1 MYKLYK
7 QSGFTLL
14 ELLVSISVMVILMG
28 VAAPSIS
35 RFLSKQRVATQVQV
49 ISSALSVAR
58 SEAINRSVN
67 VFVCWN
73 PTNANINVTL
83 DGTAR
88 TILVD
93 ELVVVA
99 AGATAGTS
107 ELVRNVSYSPD
118 NLFVADDEADNCLSF
133 DPQGR
138 LADFTTPSL
147 IFGVCRASGDD
158 SDSRSVTVTLAGRA
172 AIEDNTGGT
181 QIACS

>member
-1 MYKLYK
+1 M
-7 QSGFTLL
+7 
-14 ELLVSISVMVILMG
+14 SVMAILMS

-35 RFLSKQRVATQVQV
+35 QFMKKQRIATQVQV

-73 PTNANINVTL
+73 PTNSNLNVTL

-93 ELVVVA
+93 EMIVVA
-99 AGATAGTS
+99 AGVTAGTS
-107 ELVRNVSYSPD
+107 QLVRNVVYAPD
-118 NLFVADDEADNCLSF
+118 NLFVADNEIDNCMSF

-138 LADFTTPSL
+138 LANITGASL
-147 IFGVCRASGDD
+147 ILGVCKKTGNDK
-158 SDSRSVTVTLAGRA
+158 DSRSVTVAATGRA
-172 AIEDNTGGT
+172 RVDDNDSGSGDI
-181 QIACS
+181 QIACT